1 MKLEINGTDGVPE
14 AAEKLLDHFPQERV
28 FAFYG
33 KMGVGKTTFI
43 KVLCD
48 TLEVMDVV
56 TSPTFAL
63 LNEYLTE
70 EGDSVFHF
78 DFYRIKKGSEAADIG
93 FEEYIYSGDYCL
105 IEWPEKI
112 ESLLPER
119 HVRVVLTERDDGI
132 RKLEA
137 ELTE

>member
-1 MKLEINGTDGVPE
+1 MKLDIKGTSELPE
-14 AAEKLLDHFPQERV
+14 VAEKLLENFPQERV

-33 KMGVGKTTFI
+33 KMGAGKTTFI

-63 LNEYLTE
+63 INEYLNE
-70 EGDSVFHF
+70 QGASVFHF
-78 DFYRIKKGSEAADIG
+78 DFYRIEKVSEASDIG
-93 FEEYIYSGDYCL
+93 FEEYLYSGDYCL
-105 IEWPEKI
+105 IEWPEKVD
-112 ESLLPER
+112 SLLPKR
-119 HVRVVLTERDDGI
+119 HVKVIITEKEDGV

-137 ELTE
+137 AITE

>member
-33 KMGVGKTTFI
+33 KMGAGKTTFI

-70 EGDSVFHF
+70 QGDSVFHF
-78 DFYRIKKGSEAADIG
+78 DFYRIEKGSEAADIG

>member
-1 MKLEINGTDGVPE
+1 MKLDIKGTSELPE
-14 AAEKLLDHFPQERV
+14 VAEKLLENFPQERV

-33 KMGVGKTTFI
+33 KMGAGKTTFI

-63 LNEYLTE
+63 INEYLTE
-70 EGDSVFHF
+70 QGASVFHF
-78 DFYRIKKGSEAADIG
+78 DFYRIEKVSEASDIG
-93 FEEYIYSGDYCL
+93 FEEYLYSGDYCL
-105 IEWPEKI
+105 IEWPEKVD
-112 ESLLPER
+112 SLLPKR
-119 HVRVVLTERDDGI
+119 HVKVIITEKEDGV

-137 ELTE
+137 AITE